1 MKFSR
6 SKRHGRIRIIRGDSA
21 VDRRGRLSFVND
33 FPFQG
38 VKRFYQVE
46 SSSIRTARAFH
57 GHMKEAKYVYV
68 SSGSIILAAVSLD
81 NPTSPNKNS
90 TMHRMILSD
99 KKPTVVYIPPGYAN
113 GFRALEKRTTVLFFS
128 SASLK
133 ESLADDYRYP
143 YDYWGKDVWKNPR

>member
-21 VDRRGRLSFVND
+21 VDRRGRLAFVNG
-33 FPFQG
+33 FSFKG

-46 SSSIRTARAFH
+46 NASIRTIRAFH
-57 GHMKEAKYVYV
+57 GHMREAKYVYV

-81 NPTSPNKNS
+81 NPASPSKNS
-90 TMHRMILSD
+90 PMHRMILSG
-99 KKPTVVYIPPGYAN
+99 KQPTVAYIPPGFAN

-128 SASLK
+128 TVSLK

-143 YDYWGKDVWKNPR
+143 FDYWGKDVWHNSQ

>member
-6 SKRHGRIRIIRGDSA
+6 LKRHGRIRIIHGNSII
-21 VDRRGRLSFVND
+21 DRRGKLSFVNN
-33 FPFQG
+33 FSFKE

-46 SSSIRTARAFH
+46 NSSLRIPRAFH

-81 NPTSPNKNS
+81 NPASPSKNS
-90 TMHRMILSD
+90 PMHRMILSG
-99 KKPTVVYIPPGYAN
+99 KQPTVVYIPPGYAN
-113 GFRALEKRTTVLFFS
+113 GFRALEKRTAVLFFS
-128 SASLK
+128 TASLE

-143 YDYWGKDVWKNPR
+143 FDYWGQDVWKKSR